1 MLPTTIQVHCR
12 PIITIWN
19 LTSGERG
26 FLGRYLWVYSYQE
39 ITKLGD
45 FFHFLFIFTQT
56 VTSWPVFLFKT
67 QYRDASDNF
76 ISDVQ
81 YFLKSDLYFIEI
93 CTAVV
98 KKGIQ
103 PQTRKYDVN
112 IYPTNFIPDYDFWPC
127 KKAIFHGG
135 HDNLKIFTSGWSLES
150 TSFVVEKN
158 RNCIIR

>member
-1 MLPTTIQVHCR
+1 MKSNIGGAWLFGKVFVSIFIPG
-12 PIITIWN
+12 N
-19 LTSGERG
+19 
-26 FLGRYLWVYSYQE
+26 YE
-39 ITKLGD
+39 IGG

-103 PQTRKYDVN
+103 PQTREYDVN
-112 IYPTNFIPDYDFWPC
+112 IYPTNFIPDYDF
-127 KKAIFHGG
+127 
-135 HDNLKIFTSGWSLES
+135 
-150 TSFVVEKN
+150 
-158 RNCIIR
+158 